1 MRQYFAIFLIL
12 FLGSFSA
19 FGQKP
24 TDVLATTSTR
34 SIKLS
39 DLSPE
44 TITAV
49 NTVPTRVAAARKGLL
64 EQLVNER
71 ILDLEARSLGVST
84 GKLLADEKAKI
95 PAPAEAQ
102 IKIVYDANRTALGD
116 RTLQQARKQIVN
128 FLRSEPEQQA
138 LGRLFARLK
147 TKYKVVEGKSVNA
160 SGLAP
165 TDVVVTINLKP
176 LTAKDFED
184 FARVELFELDASL
197 GDRIAADLDNAIYHA
212 LIADEA
218 RAAGTDAGAI
228 IASEVTNKM
237 KEFSDEERFGL
248 EDALV
253 KKLSAKYKLSILY
266 KRPEAIVQT
275 ISIDDDP
282 STGAA
287 NAPVTIV
294 MFSDFQC
301 SACSATHP
309 LLKKAIAD
317 YPGKIRFVVRDFPLE
332 SIHENGFRSALAAN
346 AANAQGK
353 FFEFTEILY
362 ANQDALDEASLKK
375 YAAESGLNVK
385 QFEVDFSSEKTAAEV
400 RKDMADGESYGVNS
414 TPTIYINGVKS
425 RDLSVNGFKA
435 SIERALKK

>member
-12 FLGSFSA
+12 FIASSSA

-24 TDVLATTSTR
+24 TDVLATTATR

-44 TITAV
+44 TIIAV
-49 NTVPTRVAAARKGLL
+49 NTVPTRVAAARKDLL

-71 ILDLEARSLGVST
+71 ILDLEAKSLGVST
-84 GKLLADEKAKI
+84 GKLLADVKAKI

-102 IKIVYDANRTALGD
+102 VKIVYDANRAALGD
-116 RTLQQARKQIVN
+116 QTLEQARKQIVN
-128 FLRSEPEQQA
+128 FLRSEPEQKA
-138 LGRLFARLK
+138 LGALSARLK
-147 TKYKVVEGKSVNA
+147 VKFKVVEGKSVNA
-160 SGLAP
+160 NTLLPS
-165 TDVVVTINLKP
+165 DVVVTINSKP
-176 LTAKDFED
+176 LTEKEFED
-184 FARVELFELDASL
+184 YARVELAELDASL
-197 GDRIAADLDNAIYHA
+197 ADRIVADLDSAVYQ
-212 LIADEA
+212 LLVADEA
-218 RAAGTDAGAI
+218 KAIGVEPGAV
-228 IASEVTNKM
+228 IAREVTDKM
-237 KEFSDEERFGL
+237 KDFSDEERLGL
-248 EDALV
+248 EDSLA
-253 KKLSAKYKLSILY
+253 KKLGVKYKLEILY
-266 KRPEAIVQT
+266 KRPEPLVQK
-275 ISIDDDP
+275 ISVDDDP

-287 NAPVTIV
+287 TAPVTIV

-332 SIHENGFRSALAAN
+332 SIHENGFRAALAAN
-346 AANAQGK
+346 AANAQSK
-353 FFEFTEILY
+353 FFEFTEVLY
-362 ANQDALDEASLKK
+362 AHQDALDEASLKK

-385 QFEVDFSSEKTAAEV
+385 QFEVDFSSEKAAAEV